1 MKATWLRAM
10 PLFLAAASA
19 AGAAMALEPDV
30 LFSKVSASVWAVRTF
45 DAQER
50 PLRAGSAVVIA
61 PGRLVTN
68 CHVLA
73 EAASFVVKQDNV
85 TYGATPEF
93 PDPAR
98 DLCQI
103 KVANFAAPP
112 VALAP
117 AGSARV
123 GQRVYAIGNPRGL
136 ENTLSEGILSGLRGG
151 ETEARLLQT
160 TAAISAGSSGGGLFD
175 AEGRLLG
182 ITSFAARDG
191 GSLNFA
197 MPVEF
202 LHELPARAKAAL
214 AARASEPAST
224 AGTAGTA
231 GTPASTSTTAG
242 RSEGAGGVALTEP
255 LRRGDALEYARTDKL
270 TGSRST
276 VIYRVDR
283 VTGDEIVFNGGGKV
297 ERTDGQVVS
306 VTSPAGGVFDQSS
319 PPGGWARQNLV
330 PGMRWQVDYT
340 PATGERQRHDLAATV
355 GRPEPMRVDG
365 TELQVLR
372 IGYEGW
378 IYASSASAP
387 LASAT
392 SRFQGAAWYSP
403 ELRRI
408 VRFEGAF
415 QRGISS
421 SNESLELVRIQR

>member
-1 MKATWLRAM
+1 MKSLPPLRGVSMCLA
-10 PLFLAAASA
+10 PLAFLGLALAAGPA
-19 AGAAMALEPDV
+19 AALEPEA
-30 LFSKVSASVWAVRTF
+30 LFSKVSGSVWSVRTF

-73 EAASFVVKQDNV
+73 KASSFVIKQDNV
-85 TYGATPEF
+85 TYGATLEF

-103 KVANFAAPP
+103 KVANFTAPP

-151 ETEARLLQT
+151 GSGGAGGESEARLLQT

-175 AEGRLLG
+175 SEGRLLG

-202 LHELPARAKAAL
+202 LSELPTRAKAVL
-214 AARASEPAST
+214 EARASEPADSV
-224 AGTAGTA
+224 
-231 GTPASTSTTAG
+231 
-242 RSEGAGGVALTEP
+242 RRRAGGAALTEP
-255 LRRGDALEYARTDKL
+255 LRPGDALEYVRTDRL
-270 TGSRST
+270 TGTRST
-276 VIYRVDR
+276 VLYRVDR
-283 VTGDEIVFNGGGKV
+283 VNGDEIVFNGGGKV
-297 ERTDGQVVS
+297 EKTDGQVVS
-306 VTSPAGGVFDQSS
+306 VTSPAGGLFDSSS
-319 PPGGWARQNLV
+319 PPGGWARANLL
-330 PGMRWQVDYT
+330 PGMRWQADYT
-340 PATGERQRHDLAATV
+340 AAAENQRYELIATV
-355 GRPEPMRVDG
+355 GGERSVRVDG
-365 TELQVLR
+365 VELQVLR

-378 IYASSASAP
+378 IYASSLSAP
-387 LASAT
+387 LASGS
-392 SRFQGAAWYSP
+392 SRFTGAALYSP
-403 ELRRI
+403 ELRRV
-408 VRFEGAF
+408 VRFEASY
-415 QRGISS
+415 QRGIISGG
-421 SNESLELVRIQR
+421 NEVLELVRIQR

>member
-1 MKATWLRAM
+1 MSGRGVKTSLLRAV
-10 PLFLAAASA
+10 PVCLGLGLAMA

-30 LFSKVSASVWAVRTF
+30 LFTKVSGSVWSVRTF

-73 EAASFVVKQDNV
+73 KASSFVVKQDNV
-85 TYGATPEF
+85 TFGATLEF

-103 KVANFAAPP
+103 KVANFTAPP

-136 ENTLSEGILSGLRGG
+136 ENTLSEGILSGLRGSLG
-151 ETEARLLQT
+151 SESEARLLQT
-160 TAAISAGSSGGGLFD
+160 TAAISPGSSGGGLFD
-175 AEGRLLG
+175 SEGRLLG

-202 LHELPARAKAAL
+202 LAELPVRAKAML
-214 AARASEPAST
+214 EARALDPGAS
-224 AGTAGTA
+224 
-231 GTPASTSTTAG
+231 G
-242 RSEGAGGVALTEP
+242 RRVPGAAVSLTEP
-255 LRRGDALEYARTDKL
+255 LRAGDALEYVRTDKL
-270 TGSRST
+270 TGKRST

-283 VTGDEIVFNGGGKV
+283 VNGDEIVFNGGGKV
-297 ERTDGQVVS
+297 EKSDGQVVS
-306 VTSPAGGVFDQSS
+306 VTSAAGGLFDSSS
-319 PPGGWARQNLV
+319 PPGGWARGNLL
-330 PGMRWQVDYT
+330 PGMRWQTDFMAVSENQRYELV
-340 PATGERQRHDLAATV
+340 AAVGEERS
-355 GRPEPMRVDG
+355 MRVDG
-365 TELQVLR
+365 VELKTLR

-378 IYASSASAP
+378 IYPSSMSAP
-387 LASAT
+387 LASG
-392 SRFQGAAWYSP
+392 SVRFTGAAWFSP
-403 ELRRI
+403 ELRRV
-408 VRFEGAF
+408 VRFEAVY
-415 QRGISS
+415 QRGIISGG
-421 SNESLELVRIQR
+421 NETLELVRIQR